1 MRMSQA
7 DKVDVSAKNPL
18 ETRLRDLTVYHARA
32 MEHAAGLSPGVE
44 YETYSG
50 QKEMIANTK
59 KLETIFLLIVRTMSS
74 SQ

>member
-1 MRMSQA
+1 MSLSQCGRE
-7 DKVDVSAKNPL
+7 DRRS
-18 ETRLRDLTVYHARA
+18 RSHARA

-50 QKEMIANTK
+50 QKEMIANAK